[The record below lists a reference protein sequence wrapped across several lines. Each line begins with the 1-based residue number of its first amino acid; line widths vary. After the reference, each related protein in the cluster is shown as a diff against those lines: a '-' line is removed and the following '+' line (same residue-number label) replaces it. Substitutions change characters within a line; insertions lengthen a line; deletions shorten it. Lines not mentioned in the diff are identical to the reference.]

1 MEVYGSWRSWDIR
14 RHETMI
20 AALVILYTITIV
32 SLTIFGFLFYFQ
44 EKRQQLLGRE
54 VAQLQEDM
62 KLVQEN
68 CQTLRQND
76 DILAKDLEMLLHEFK
91 NAEKKVKRNS
101 WWAKASNSVRSRK
114 THQASPIPGLLYQSI
129 RGWQEVV
136 QSLYD
141 CSCPINGWWNPW
153 DNGTTLPDFW

>member
-1 MEVYGSWRSWDIR
+1 
-14 RHETMI
+14 MI

-32 SLTIFGFLFYFQ
+32 ALTIFGFLFYFQ

-101 WWAKASNSVRSRK
+101 
-114 THQASPIPGLLYQSI
+114 
-129 RGWQEVV
+129 
-136 QSLYD
+136 
-141 CSCPINGWWNPW
+141 
-153 DNGTTLPDFW
+153 